1 MHLWHGI
8 LYFFL
13 KSLRILEEF
22 RKNPCVKI
30 PLKSSC
36 ANFQSLGKYK
46 NLIFISKRNFFQL
59 LAQSAQP
66 PHRSARPFG
75 PTSFLLPH
83 RAEQSRH
90 HRHRPCAA
98 SQRCPG
104 LTRHGATALS
114 ATPHPTPVSPSPS
127 FSPWSKTLVKSEP
140 FHPQ

>member
-66 PHRSARPFG
+66 AFFFLPVLNRAGTTATGLVLPPSAALASPAME
-75 PTSFLLPH
+75 PLP
-83 RAEQSRH
+83 
-90 HRHRPCAA
+90 
-98 SQRCPG
+98 
-104 LTRHGATALS
+104 
-114 ATPHPTPVSPSPS
+114 
-127 FSPWSKTLVKSEP
+127 
-140 FHPQ
+140 